1 MKKFNT
7 KIELNNINNKSL
19 TKSNSKITNVFM
31 PLMIFTFCS
40 LALLGITFSA
50 NIFND
55 EEDKVLVKITIING
69 KESLYI
75 NNVNKGK
82 FSDKLESEN
91 EFESI
96 LCTSGYLDYDKVGKL
111 VYNNNLTEDTI
122 CTIYFSGDNNFID
135 KKNLEKKKDNF
146 GESYYYKNN
155 SNNYIKVNNYLFR
168 IVRINGDGT
177 LRIMLNDNINF
188 ASYGLSSDYFNSN
201 VRNVIVNWFNNNFNS
216 KSYVVDSDFD
226 NSIYGNHNDIDNF
239 ITESSMYF
247 DKVGLLSIRE
257 AKLIGNIEGN
267 IYLMNSYNDS
277 SVWSIKNGNIVNVN
291 ISEKLGI
298 RPVINIKNLIISGD
312 GTINNPYRILEA

>member
-7 KIELNNINNKSL
+7 QIELNNINNKSL

-168 IVRINGDGT
+168 IFRIVMV
-177 LRIMLNDNINF
+177 L
-188 ASYGLSSDYFNSN
+188 
-201 VRNVIVNWFNNNFNS
+201 
-216 KSYVVDSDFD
+216 
-226 NSIYGNHNDIDNF
+226 
-239 ITESSMYF
+239 
-247 DKVGLLSIRE
+247 
-257 AKLIGNIEGN
+257 
-267 IYLMNSYNDS
+267 
-277 SVWSIKNGNIVNVN
+277 
-291 ISEKLGI
+291 
-298 RPVINIKNLIISGD
+298 
-312 GTINNPYRILEA
+312 

>member
-1 MKKFNT
+1 
-7 KIELNNINNKSL
+7 
-19 TKSNSKITNVFM
+19 
-31 PLMIFTFCS
+31 
-40 LALLGITFSA
+40 
-50 NIFND
+50 
-55 EEDKVLVKITIING
+55 
-69 KESLYI
+69 
-75 NNVNKGK
+75 
-82 FSDKLESEN
+82 
-91 EFESI
+91 
-96 LCTSGYLDYDKVGKL
+96 
-111 VYNNNLTEDTI
+111 
-122 CTIYFSGDNNFID
+122 
-135 KKNLEKKKDNF
+135 
-146 GESYYYKNN
+146 
-155 SNNYIKVNNYLFR
+155 
-168 IVRINGDGT
+168 
-177 LRIMLNDNINF
+177 MLNDNINF